1 MTKVLLVAVHHRQS
15 DFEESVEETKQLIE
29 ACDYEW
35 LLTVTQNSSD
45 ETPTYVKSG
54 KVDELIDHITNQ
66 EVDMV
71 VTNDELSPSQHRN
84 LEEILG
90 VDVMDRTQLIL
101 NIFEKR
107 AQSKEAKLQVEVATL
122 SYLLPRTNLQLHTV
136 GRQRGGGARNK
147 GAGEKALA
155 LSKRVTEKQLMKA
168 EVALKVMEVQRLT
181 QRQKRHKNNMFT
193 VALVGYTNAG
203 KSTLM
208 NQLMRLTAQND
219 KLVSEKNRLFETLQ
233 TATRIIETQGNR
245 FILSDT
251 VGFVSRLPH
260 NLVKSFRSTL
270 EEVKDADLLIHVADG
285 SSDKALSQQQI
296 TLDTLKDMEVSDKP
310 MITVY
315 NKMDLVERSDYPEL
329 CISAKTGD
337 HCDDLLDLI
346 VEKMQVIQDTIKLLI
361 PYEKNN
367 ILKSIQKEYQVESI
381 QSVDEG
387 YLVKVKFA
395 STLDPQYLIY
405 RQVD

>member
-15 DFEESVEETKQLIE
+15 DFEDSILETIQLIE

-35 LLTVTQNSSD
+35 VLTVTQNSSD
-45 ETPTYVKSG
+45 ESPTYVKSG
-54 KVDELIDHITNQ
+54 KIDEIIEHIANQ
-66 EVDMV
+66 EVDLM

-90 VDVMDRTQLIL
+90 IDVMDRTQLIL

-136 GRQRGGGARNK
+136 SRQRGGGARNK
-147 GAGEKALA
+147 GSGEKALA

-168 EVALKVMEVQRLT
+168 EVALKIMETQRLT
-181 QRQKRHKNNMFT
+181 QRQKRHKNNLFT

-208 NQLMRLTAQND
+208 NQLMKMTDQND

-233 TATRIIETQGNR
+233 TATRIIETSGNR

-270 EEVKDADLLIHVADG
+270 EEVKDADLLIHVVDG
-285 SSDKALSQQQI
+285 ASDKALSQQQI
-296 TLDTLKDMEVSDKP
+296 TLDTLKDMQMEDKP
-310 MITVY
+310 MITVF
-315 NKMDLVERSDYPEL
+315 NKMDIGSISDYPEL

-337 HCDDLLDLI
+337 NCKTLLDLI
-346 VEKMQVIQDTIKLLI
+346 IAKMNQIQDHINLLI

-367 ILKSIQKEYQVESI
+367 VLKSIQNEYQVESI
-381 QSVDEG
+381 QSIDEG

-405 RQVD
+405 KHID